1 MGPSLET
8 LYFPRRAQEGTH
20 LGDTAESGV
29 TADMLQALRAQWLLF
44 LGSLLPISKEQGWS
58 T

>member
-8 LYFPRRAQEGTH
+8 LYLPRRAQEGTH

-29 TADMLQALRAQWLLF
+29 TVDMLQALMAQWLLL